1 MNTVNLNIN
10 VFRQLL
16 ETIEQNGEFEKY
28 VEMLAERQEREQREL
43 RKREK
48 ERKRLEM
55 GDFYVSSGEED
66 NYNSELN
73 SDSSGS
79 SSSSSDNS

>member
-1 MNTVNLNIN
+1 
-10 VFRQLL
+10 
-16 ETIEQNGEFEKY
+16 
-28 VEMLAERQEREQREL
+28 
-43 RKREK
+43 
-48 ERKRLEM
+48 M

-79 SSSSSDNS
+79 SSSSSSDDSQREGEEVIANADYQWSKLNDGNQHLV